1 MTATRNEIL
10 EICADFPGASARE
23 LAERANCSQARIHK
37 VLWENGFINPAKP
50 ARKKSVMT
58 EQQIERIV
66 QRFQLKQIEDSLNSE
81 APPSGGSER
90 RVAALKAL
98 LDAGIK
104 PSAKDL
110 PYLGYLDVDAVE
122 RRVAELIHPLACTS
136 GLEDDQWEF
145 RRALRAGKFPEWLAE
160 WREDFNHERRRRNY
174 AMHFYWPQRG

>member
-1 MTATRNEIL
+1 
-10 EICADFPGASARE
+10 
-23 LAERANCSQARIHK
+23 
-37 VLWENGFINPAKP
+37 
-50 ARKKSVMT
+50 MT

-66 QRFQLKQIEDSLNSE
+66 QRFQLKQIEDSLNGE

-98 LDAGIK
+98 LDVGIK

-122 RRVAELIHPLACTS
+122 RRVAELIHPLS
-136 GLEDDQWEF
+136 MHLGIG
-145 RRALRAGKFPEWLAE
+145 RRSMGVPPEPGAGGKFPEWLAE